1 MSFDDYIIME
11 DYELVVNRWG
21 FLKKIY
27 KNGVGEW
34 RVAPVVSQYGAL
46 NPNALQSCFFKAK
59 QLWCLSLGR
68 GKENA

>member
-27 KNGVGEW
+27 KNWVGEW
-34 RVAPVVSQYGAL
+34 RVAPVVSRYGAL
-46 NPNALQSCFFKAK
+46 NPNARVMQYNTLHTMRT
-59 QLWCLSLGR
+59 L
-68 GKENA
+68 